1 MHIYFRGL
9 CHKSPLL
16 RNRSFF
22 QPNKKLFK
30 TCNCCMHSM
39 SPVAVQLR
47 LFFAKSKTVLKSIQG
62 WLIQVTYCAVQKGCV
77 SQEFLMVSNVGIG

>member
-47 LFFAKSKTVLKSIQG
+47 LFFAKSKTVFEIHPGMVNSGNILRCSKCASLKS
-62 WLIQVTYCAVQKGCV
+62 
-77 SQEFLMVSNVGIG
+77 F